1 MATVAASEITKNF
14 GDVVAVGGIS
24 LTVRDGEFLV
34 LLGPSGCGKTT
45 FLRIIAGLERP
56 TSGDILI
63 GGHVVNDIPP
73 RTRGVAMVF
82 QGYGLYPHLTVAN
95 NIAFPLRTQRTPRA
109 EIKRKV
115 DWAAG
120 LLGIDRL
127 LHRRP
132 RELSGGE
139 RQRVALARALVRE
152 PTVFLLDEPLSN
164 LDAKLRA
171 SARSELKQFQQTI
184 RTTTI
189 YVTHDQVEAMG
200 MGDRIAVIDHGKLR
214 QIGTPTDIYDHP
226 ADEFVASFLGTP
238 PMNLIERDGGL
249 LGFRP
254 EHFLPREMLDGA
266 ALAELP
272 FRIDRME
279 YLGSE
284 RILYGAIEGMAAK
297 REVTAK
303 LPAHVPLTGI
313 REGEWHPFAVLGH
326 VMKPKYGAVGR
337 RGNLL
342 PGS

>member
-1 MATVAASEITKNF
+1 MAAVAVNEIRKKF
-14 GDVVAVGGIS
+14 GDVVAVDGIS
-24 LTVRDGEFLV
+24 LEARDGEFMV

-45 FLRIIAGLERP
+45 LLRIIAGLEKP
-56 TSGDILI
+56 TSGQVLI
-63 GGHVVNDIPP
+63 DGQVVNDMPP
-73 RTRGVAMVF
+73 RGRGIAMVF
-82 QGYGLYPHLTVAN
+82 QSYGLYPHLTVWN
-95 NIAFPLRTQRTPRA
+95 NIAFPLRTQGTPRS

-120 LLGIDRL
+120 LLGIDHL

-132 RELSGGE
+132 RQLSGGE
-139 RQRVALARALVRE
+139 RQRVALARALVRN

-171 SARSELKQFQQTI
+171 SARSELKQFQQKVG
-184 RTTTI
+184 TTTI

-200 MGDRIAVIDHGKLR
+200 MGDRIAVVDHGKLR
-214 QIGTPTDIYDHP
+214 QVGTPSEIYDHP
-226 ADEFVASFLGTP
+226 ADDFVASFLGTP
-238 PMNLIERDGGL
+238 PMTLVEHNDGI

-266 ALAELP
+266 ALSELA

-284 RILYGAIEGMAAK
+284 RILYGALDGFQAK

-303 LPAHVPLTGI
+303 LPAHVPLSGI
-313 REGEWHPFAVLGH
+313 RAGEWHKFAVREAELR
-326 VMKPKYGAVGR
+326 YFDRDGR
-337 RGNLL
+337 RTV
-342 PGS
+342 SVK

>member
-1 MATVAASEITKNF
+1 M
-14 GDVVAVGGIS
+14 
-24 LTVRDGEFLV
+24 
-34 LLGPSGCGKTT
+34 
-45 FLRIIAGLERP
+45 
-56 TSGDILI
+56 
-63 GGHVVNDIPP
+63 
-73 RTRGVAMVF
+73 
-82 QGYGLYPHLTVAN
+82 
-95 NIAFPLRTQRTPRA
+95 
-109 EIKRKV
+109 
-115 DWAAG
+115 
-120 LLGIDRL
+120 
-127 LHRRP
+127 
-132 RELSGGE
+132 
-139 RQRVALARALVRE
+139 
-152 PTVFLLDEPLSN
+152 
-164 LDAKLRA
+164 
-171 SARSELKQFQQTI
+171 RSELKQFQQTV

-313 REGEWHPFAVLGH
+313 REGEWHPFAVRKTELRFFDRAGQRIADTGQ
-326 VMKPKYGAVGR
+326 P
-337 RGNLL
+337 L
-342 PGS
+342 